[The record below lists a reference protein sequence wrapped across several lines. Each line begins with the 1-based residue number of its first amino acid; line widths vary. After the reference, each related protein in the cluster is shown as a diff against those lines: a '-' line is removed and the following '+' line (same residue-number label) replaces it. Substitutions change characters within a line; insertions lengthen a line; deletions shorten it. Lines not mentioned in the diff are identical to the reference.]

1 MTIEHHAIMFALLA
15 KYADKECAQAEKK
28 YNLEKYGS
36 YYCDFVDIN
45 LVKGFNPQNDL
56 QIDQVLSKNAP
67 YCIFHWLGY
76 NATPENEAVFAA
88 TKKAIGSSCIRDFN
102 YHTAHLYFTMSRV
115 LRNILPKQGDKIVE
129 AALEE
134 FTSKFGEA
142 ATATTNSLSK
152 LLL

>member
-56 QIDQVLSKNAP
+56 QLDQVLSKNAH
-67 YCIFHWLGY
+67 Y
-76 NATPENEAVFAA
+76 
-88 TKKAIGSSCIRDFN
+88 
-102 YHTAHLYFTMSRV
+102 
-115 LRNILPKQGDKIVE
+115 
-129 AALEE
+129 
-134 FTSKFGEA
+134 
-142 ATATTNSLSK
+142 
-152 LLL
+152 